1 MDTNETKRKLAEIT
15 EELNNK
21 VYEIT
26 RGKHKRELD
35 EEFNKLFE
43 NFAIQFENML
53 KEYGVGYESV
63 VEYFEGQLPIL
74 KKAYQKEYIDDKLF
88 FEITSGLIRENN
100 KESENNID
108 ALSSKAP
115 GSKDQIQEEV
125 KRNSNRKRDNIT
137 EINTSLKNSNGNEQ
151 GRLDNELEDL
161 FDEMRSVI
169 LRIASSRGMD
179 YEKTQERLWKMRND
193 FRRLKENTT
202 DGYLEILNNYL
213 DRVLNEFDRE
223 DTELHRTSMMLIEQ
237 LEITGNDQKDSKNPW
252 EVSQDIKDQIAEAG
266 KTSQTRDSGNQEPKK
281 DDKEDYIYPGYL

>member
-169 LRIASSRGMD
+169 SRIASSRGMD
-179 YEKTQERLWKMRND
+179 YEKTQERLWEMRND

>member
-169 LRIASSRGMD
+169 SRIASSRGMD